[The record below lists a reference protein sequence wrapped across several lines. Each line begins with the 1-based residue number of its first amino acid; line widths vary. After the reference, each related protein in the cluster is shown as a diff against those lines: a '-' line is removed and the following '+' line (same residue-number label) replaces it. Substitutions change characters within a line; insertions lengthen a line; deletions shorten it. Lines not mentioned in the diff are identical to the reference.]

1 MLFTISVI
9 TGFSLCYR
17 TGVGKLS
24 VKGQIVNILGFVGHM
39 VSVTT
44 TQLCMCGVKTA
55 IDNIEM
61 NECDC
66 APVKLCLQKP
76 EVGWIWC
83 LGYVCQL
90 LLWKKSVMLS
100 LPGIT
105 ADKEKSG
112 ELEIVTF
119 VGFCLF
125 VCLFLPCSHQIVAL

>member
-1 MLFTISVI
+1 
-9 TGFSLCYR
+9 
-17 TGVGKLS
+17 
-24 VKGQIVNILGFVGHM
+24 M